1 MSDYWLA
8 RAGQQYGPYSL
19 EEIQQRVAQ
28 GLAEATDL
36 IWTEGMAEWQPL
48 PKVVPV
54 RRGPPPPPLPP
65 PAPKPIANYAAPPAA
80 VDTGL
85 SPPGLS
91 WWLIIIFSC
100 VTFGIFAWI
109 WALKEAGFA
118 RKLDPRSSARTL
130 MLLAVIGFIISSLLE
145 IGVVAPGDSDVKSM
159 FAIAFFLCYMASAI
173 LFIVAAFQIRRA
185 MVIYY
190 TTVEPIGLRMSG
202 AMTFFFN
209 VLYIQYHNDRI
220 ATWKRTGFLQPQV

>member
-1 MSDYWLA
+1 MATPAQSGSRTPWPAAATAPTA
-8 RAGQQYGPYSL
+8 RP
-19 EEIQQRVAQ
+19 
-28 GLAEATDL
+28 EAHRQLRRST
-36 IWTEGMAEWQPL
+36 G
-48 PKVVPV
+48 
-54 RRGPPPPPLPP
+54 RRGHGPVTSRVKLV
-65 PAPKPIANYAAPPAA
+65 ADHY
-80 VDTGL
+80 L
-85 SPPGLS
+85 
-91 WWLIIIFSC
+91 SC